1 MTIGA
6 FEAERKVM
14 VEFHVPWNVTELFTT
29 LVCHAFPGKTTT
41 MSAKKGSDMLGATI
55 YDKVIIFLCFTHNH
69 KIGKWDKY
77 HKKNTAYHNKI
88 KWNEN
93 SLKSI
98 KLDFIILYKD
108 ID

>member
-1 MTIGA
+1 
-6 FEAERKVM
+6 
-14 VEFHVPWNVTELFTT
+14 
-29 LVCHAFPGKTTT
+29 
-41 MSAKKGSDMLGATI
+41 MLGAAI
-55 YDKVIIFLCFTHNH
+55 YDKVIKFYFSHNH

-77 HKKNTAYHNKI
+77 HIRKNTTYHNKI

-93 SLKSI
+93 FPKSI